1 MKCGDDIM
9 FEESL
14 RPLRC
19 NASRFEACLLD
30 DSMDVDLEALKTA
43 CSHFADVLEHFG
55 YFSVVM
61 VQEVH
66 SNMDKIE
73 GSALS
78 CLGTTEGLSMRRLL
92 ISEIDMGMHGPGAQV
107 GDPSAGVGLLWT
119 RRGLHFWTRFFELWV
134 DLLRKGT
141 PVGNV
146 PLRTLAEAAH
156 LEVLMPFHGWMSR
169 GSFAMVTQA
178 LPASQVVATKLSSS
192 SSSAGGDDDK
202 TSFLQEDLA
211 AWVAAVNPVLC
222 MMEKVQQELG
232 LEDKGKSY

>member
-1 MKCGDDIM
+1 MI
-9 FEESL
+9 EESR
-14 RPLRC
+14 RPLKC
-19 NASRFEACLLD
+19 NASRFEACLLAN
-30 DSMDVDLEALKTA
+30 SMDVDLEALKAA
-43 CSHFADVLEHFG
+43 CSQFAEVLERFG

-66 SNMDKIE
+66 SNMEKIE

-92 ISEIDMGMHGPGAQV
+92 ISEINMGMHGPGARV

-119 RRGLHFWTRFFELWV
+119 RRGLHFWTRFFELWADV
-134 DLLRKGT
+134 LRKGT
-141 PVGNV
+141 PVDRV
-146 PLRTLAEAAH
+146 CLRTLVEAAH

-169 GSFAMVTQA
+169 SSFAMVTQA
-178 LPASQVVATKLSSS
+178 LPYSHVVAPKLSSSS
-192 SSSAGGDDDK
+192 SSSAGGDGDE

-211 AWVAAVNPVLC
+211 QWVAAVNPVLC
-222 MMEKVQQELG
+222 MMEKVQKELG